1 MKIGITTT
9 QRKEPYPHLK
19 EFLQEAGLPFY
30 PRNGGSVARL
40 MREHDLAGMIV
51 WKENGPEL
59 HLKDADQPFFYH
71 PSMAKNRL
79 TAWRKKQQPDALAR
93 AAELRPGDAFLDCT
107 LGMGADALTAAYFT
121 EEAGRVVGVESSPLI
136 ALIIRWGMR
145 IYAETTEHLWMR
157 PALSRIEVVNAD
169 YLDYLRALPDDS
181 FDVVY
186 FDPMF
191 RQPVYESQAI
201 SVIRS
206 LANPAPLSPEAV
218 QEACRVARR
227 CVLLKEKQIS
237 GEFERLGFTPVHE
250 SQTSKLAYGRIEVK
264 P

>member
-1 MKIGITTT
+1 MKIGVTTT
-9 QRKEPYPHLK
+9 QRKEPYPHLE
-19 EFLQEAGLPFY
+19 EFLAESGLPFF
-30 PRNGGSVARL
+30 PRNGNSVARL
-40 MREHDLAGMIV
+40 IRENDLSGMIV
-51 WKENGPEL
+51 WKQNGPEL
-59 HLKDADQPFFYH
+59 YMAGAEQPFFYH

-93 AAELRPGDAFLDCT
+93 AAGIHPGDAFLDCT
-107 LGMGADALTAAYFT
+107 LGMGADALAASYFV
-121 EEAGRVVGVESSPLI
+121 EAAGHVVGVECSPLI
-136 ALIIRWGMR
+136 ALIVRWGMR
-145 IYAETTEHLWMR
+145 LYAETTEHLWMR
-157 PALSRIEVVNAD
+157 PALSRIEVVQAD
-169 YLDYLRALPDDS
+169 YEEYLKNLPEKS

-218 QEACRVARR
+218 REACRVARR
-227 CVLLKEKQIS
+227 CVLLKEKQAS
-237 GEFERLGFTPVHE
+237 GEFERLGFTLVHE
-250 SQTSKLAYGRIEVK
+250 SQTSKLAYGRIEVA